1 MDRFEHL
8 AMMGFLI
15 LGLGLIRLVTNMT
28 ALVLKDNI
36 SKEYTLLPRV
46 DPNLTEIEPNGRRK
60 LSLYDTKD
68 VEFYWVHS
76 IFVFITLFTII
87 LFWWTYYPLND
98 LEFWPNNK
106 WTLWTYLLFLTVPIL
121 MFMLCEVLAPQ
132 HHKDI
137 RVDMKRYWYRYHSVI
152 LGLAWLVQAALIF
165 NLLLF
170 FQEPWDSIK
179 LIGRY
184 IMLVVMLPMIF
195 FQNHKLHEILMSIFF
210 IGFLYIIV
218 KYHIYS

>member
-1 MDRFEHL
+1 
-8 AMMGFLI
+8 
-15 LGLGLIRLVTNMT
+15 
-28 ALVLKDNI
+28 
-36 SKEYTLLPRV
+36 LLPKV
-46 DPNLTEIEPNGRRK
+46 DPNLEPNGRRK
-60 LSLYDTKD
+60 LSMYDTND

-98 LEFWPNNK
+98 LEFWPDKN

-152 LGLAWLVQAALIF
+152 LGLAWLVQVALIC

-184 IMLVVMLPMIF
+184 IMLCVMLPMIF
-195 FQNHKLHEILMSIFF
+195 TQNHRLHEALMSIFF

-218 KYHIYS
+218 KYHIYT